1 MSIKDKTRL
10 ESAID
15 SVLLDSESPE
25 HSIKTSSHL
34 AQLATVWVSAYLES
48 TCRRVMLDYTRRRAD
63 KSIVNYV
70 SHTLRHFGNPRMG
83 KMLDLLGAVNQDA
96 ADQLRTFAEGQI
108 EASIRSIV
116 SNRNNIAH
124 GRSTQITMVQ
134 IKVYY
139 TDARRLVR
147 KMEEL
152 FD

>member
-1 MSIKDKTRL
+1 MSIRDKTRL

-15 SVLLDSESPE
+15 SVLLDSESSE

-83 KMLDLLGAVNQDA
+83 KMLDLLGSVNQDA
-96 ADQLRTFAEGQI
+96 ADQRRARSRPVYEALCRTGTTL
-108 EASIRSIV
+108 
-116 SNRNNIAH
+116 H
-124 GRSTQITMVQ
+124 MG
-134 IKVYY
+134 
-139 TDARRLVR
+139 ARRR
-147 KMEEL
+147 
-152 FD
+152 